1 MCPLCG
7 VQRLMEDRPL
17 LFFFLFVLFSLPYL
31 SHSDALVGPLRLES
45 CFCHG

>member
-1 MCPLCG
+1 MSTVRCSEAHGRQTPA
-7 VQRLMEDRPL
+7 
-17 LFFFLFVLFSLPYL
+17 FFFLFVLFSLPYL